1 MAMLES
7 KASQVQTAVRYK
19 PEFQAAVKENLLM
32 AGAIKHAIEAAQIDI
47 HFQNVIHAPTGE
59 FAYVESLAR
68 WTRESGEIVPPI
80 TLFSHAARSKLVQD
94 LDRYLI
100 DRSLRYFQIL
110 SKQPQYQDT
119 ILAVNVAP
127 STLLDKKFPDFLR
140 LVISKYA
147 LSSFQIMIEVAE
159 TTFIGNLDHC
169 FQQLRSLKKLGV
181 RIALDD
187 FGRDYSSLSIL
198 TALDFDVIKID
209 RVFVDKI
216 TMPIN
221 REIIMMVQKIAL
233 SNGKVVIAE
242 GVETKAQSEALH
254 ELGIDFHQGYY
265 YSKPKKL
272 I

>member
-1 MAMLES
+1 MLES
-7 KASQVQTAVRYK
+7 KSSDNQIAVRYK
-19 PEFQAAVKENLLM
+19 PALQAVVKENLMM
-32 AGAIKHAIEAAQIDI
+32 AGAIKHAIEASQIDI

-59 FAYVESLAR
+59 FTYVESLAR
-68 WTRESGEIVPPI
+68 WTKDTGEIVPPV
-80 TLFSHAARSKLVQD
+80 TLFFHASRSKLVQD

-127 STLLDKKFPDFLR
+127 STLLDKKFPDF
-140 LVISKYA
+140 
-147 LSSFQIMIEVAE
+147 
-159 TTFIGNLDHC
+159 
-169 FQQLRSLKKLGV
+169 FQQLRTLKKLGI
-181 RIALDD
+181 RIAIDD

-198 TALDFDVIKID
+198 TSLDFDVIKID

-221 REIIMMVQKIAL
+221 REIITMVQKIAL

-242 GVETKAQSEALH
+242 GVETKAQAEALH
-254 ELGIDFHQGYY
+254 EMGIDCHQGYY

-272 I
+272 V